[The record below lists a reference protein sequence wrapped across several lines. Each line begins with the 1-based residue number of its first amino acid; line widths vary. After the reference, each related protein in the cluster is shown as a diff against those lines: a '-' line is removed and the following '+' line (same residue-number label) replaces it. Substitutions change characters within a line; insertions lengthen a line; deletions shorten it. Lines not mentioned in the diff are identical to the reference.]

1 MAKAGSPKNTKN
13 KALHS
18 KLMDRKKR
26 KAAKEKDKNKD
37 RLKAMTSKFQ
47 EQQRKKGADD
57 EAS

>member
-26 KAAKEKDKNKD
+26 KATKEKNKNKD

-47 EQQRKKGADD
+47 QQLRDQNN
-57 EAS
+57 EI